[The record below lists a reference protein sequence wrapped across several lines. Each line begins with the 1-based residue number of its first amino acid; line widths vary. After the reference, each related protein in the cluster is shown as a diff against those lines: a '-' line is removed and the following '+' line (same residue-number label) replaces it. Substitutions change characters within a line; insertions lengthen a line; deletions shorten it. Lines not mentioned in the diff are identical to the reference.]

1 VFRSGSEPVAPWPG
15 TVPGPSP
22 ARVFDPPRP
31 ADLIDADGQAIT
43 VSGRG
48 EPSAAPAALRC
59 AALPN
64 GGGPL
69 VAWAGPWPHDL
80 RWWDRG
86 RLRAGTEGRL
96 RAGAESSRGSRRR
109 ALWQVVVDGGGGTA
123 IACLVAVSR
132 GRAEIEAIYD

>member
-1 VFRSGSEPVAPWPG
+1 M
-15 TVPGPSP
+15 
-22 ARVFDPPRP
+22 
-31 ADLIDADGQAIT
+31 
-43 VSGRG
+43 SGRG

-59 AALPN
+59 SALPN

-86 RLRAGTEGRL
+86 RLGAGTGSRL
-96 RAGAESSRGSRRR
+96 GAGTGSRRRR
-109 ALWQVVVDGGGGTA
+109 ALWQVVVDGGGETA
-123 IACLVAVSR
+123 VACLVAVTR